1 MKDMNYDNY
10 IAPLTKTLR
19 DACVDAGVKYFIL
32 RFEGGDDQGFLN
44 VELCYKD
51 EFGNLVYEV
60 GGGDSSTLTQSIE
73 DWAYDAYNYSGAGD
87 GSPYGDN
94 YTYNLVDNTVK
105 HDSWRSVV
113 EHDAGDKVNLEI
125 ADDNKE

>member
-1 MKDMNYDNY
+1 MNYDNY

-44 VELCYKD
+44 VELYYKD
-51 EFGNLVYEV
+51 GETV
-60 GGGDSSTLTQSIE
+60 DSLTLTESIQ

>member
-1 MKDMNYDNY
+1 MNYDNY
-10 IAPLTKTLR
+10 VAPLTKTLR

-32 RFEGGDDQGFLN
+32 RFEGGDDQGVLD
-44 VELCYKD
+44 VELYYKD
-51 EFGNLVYEV
+51 EV
-60 GGGDSSTLTQSIE
+60 GGGDSSTLTESIE
-73 DWAYDAYNYSGAGD
+73 DWAYNAYNYSGAGD

-105 HDSWRSVV
+105 HDSWHSVV